1 MSAHRLGFRLTC
13 PHDHAP
19 LAEDAAG
26 LHCGECGALYP
37 VVAGVPVLIDDSA
50 SVFAVADYARAR
62 GYAGPSYGRDA
73 DGATGARRLYHRLA
87 RWLGDA
93 PSSLRHPDPAEVLA
107 WMASRGEPP
116 RVLVV
121 GSGGTSLGGPG
132 DRVLQTDVAFGPGV
146 HVIADAHDL
155 PFEDAAFDLVVA
167 VAVLEHVADPQ
178 RCVAQIHRVLAPG
191 GHVYAVTPFLQ
202 PVHMGA
208 HDFTRF
214 TPIGHRRL
222 FRHFDEVAAGVALGM
237 GSVLGF
243 TFSAALLSMSRA
255 RAWRLPAR
263 FLGLLATPLLR
274 RLDGVLRHGAD
285 AAGGCWFLGE
295 RRAGAPIAD
304 RSLVASYHADFPR
317 RPARLPPSPPR
328 SPSPAAPP
336 PPAAPE
342 PAASTSRCP
351 SLAEAA
357 NARPTGSDS

>member
-1 MSAHRLGFRLTC
+1 MTAERLGFRLAC
-13 PHDHAP
+13 PHDKAP
-19 LAEDAAG
+19 LTEDAAG
-26 LHCGECGALYP
+26 LHCAACGALYP
-37 VVAGVPVLIDDSA
+37 VVAGVPVLIDDTS
-50 SVFAVADYARAR
+50 SVFTVADFARSG
-62 GYAGPSYGRDA
+62 GYAGASYGRDA
-73 DGATGARRLYHRLA
+73 DGASGARRLYHRLA

-93 PSSLRHPDPAEVLA
+93 PSSLHHPDAAEVLA
-107 WMASRGEPP
+107 WRAAQGPPP

-121 GSGGTSLGGPG
+121 GSGGITLGGPG

-155 PFEDAAFDLVVA
+155 PFEPAAFDLVIA
-167 VAVLEHVADPQ
+167 VAVLEHVVDPE
-178 RCVAQIHRVLAPG
+178 RCVAEIHRVLAPG

-237 GSVLGF
+237 GSVLAF
-243 TFSAALLSMSRA
+243 TFGAALLSVSQA
-255 RAWRLPAR
+255 RAWRLLAR
-263 FLGLLATPLLR
+263 FLALLATPLLR

-295 RRAGAPIAD
+295 RRGGAPISD
-304 RSLVASYHADFPR
+304 RALVASYHTGFRQCPGSLPPR
-317 RPARLPPSPPR
+317 KALNPSPPA
-328 SPSPAAPP
+328 SP

-342 PAASTSRCP
+342 PAAS
-351 SLAEAA
+351 
-357 NARPTGSDS
+357 GSTWHA

>member
-1 MSAHRLGFRLTC
+1 MSAQRLGFALRC
-13 PHDHAP
+13 PRDHAP
-19 LAEDAAG
+19 LTEEAAG
-26 LHCGECGALYP
+26 LRCGECGTRYP
-37 VVAGVPVLIDDSA
+37 VVAGVPVLIDDAA
-50 SVFAVADYARAR
+50 SVFAVADYAQAA

-73 DGATGARRLYHRLA
+73 DGAAGPRRLYHRLA

-93 PSSLRHPDPAEVLA
+93 PSSLRHPDATEVLA
-107 WMASRGEPP
+107 WIAARAAPP

-121 GSGGTSLGGPG
+121 GSGGLTLAAVGA
-132 DRVLQTDVAFGPGV
+132 RILQSDVAFGPGV

-155 PFEDAAFDLVVA
+155 PFEDAAFDLVIA

-237 GSVLGF
+237 GSVLAY
-243 TFSAALLSMSRA
+243 TFSAALLSVSAA

-263 FLGLLATPLLR
+263 FLGLLASPLLR
-274 RLDGVLRHGAD
+274 QLDGVLRHGAD
-285 AAGGCWFLGE
+285 AAGGCWFLGV
-295 RRAGAPIAD
+295 RRAGGPVTD
-304 RSLVASYHADFPR
+304 RALVATYHAAFR
-317 RPARLPPSPPR
+317 QERGRLPALSPSPPA
-328 SPSPAAPP
+328 SPPPRPAAPG
-336 PPAAPE
+336 PAG
-342 PAASTSRCP
+342 S
-351 SLAEAA
+351 
-357 NARPTGSDS
+357 ARPSRA